1 MGVAELVRLAVVM
14 SLDLRPPAAVVE
26 GSDGQTPACNPAQ
39 RLTRAPIRTPSE
51 LTLGL
56 PQAYADA
63 LMLNVG
69 ALALSHGECSVCL
82 VSGSE

>member
-1 MGVAELVRLAVVM
+1 MGVAEVVRLAVVM
-14 SLDLRPPAAVVE
+14 GFDLRPPAAVVE

-39 RLTRAPIRTPSE
+39 PLTRAPIRTPSE
-51 LTLGL
+51 LTIRP
-56 PQAYADA
+56 PQAHADA
-63 LMLNVG
+63 LMLNAG